1 MAFISSQVCLKKAV
15 SDFRNVSSFHS
26 FKQIYSGMRNYCHRQ
41 WKVGYK
47 FENKRRIKIARHSF
61 CKTICQ
67 FSAKLVQGLPLTP
80 PLPPPL
86 GGLLTG
92 NSNCV
97 QNLPKCSYRKTR
109 KNRISTAMR
118 SAIPRRQANK
128 VFISKRKYQFS

>member
-15 SDFRNVSSFHS
+15 SDFRNLSSFHS

-47 FENKRRIKIARHSF
+47 FEIKRRIKIARHSF
-61 CKTICQ
+61 CRAICQ
-67 FSAKLVQGLPLTP
+67 ISAKLVQGLPLTP
-80 PLPPPL
+80 TPTTPPR
-86 GGLLTG
+86 GLLTG
-92 NSNCV
+92 NSNCM

-128 VFISKRKYQFS
+128 VLISKRKYQFS